1 MRTSSPSSRL
11 HPSPLLQPSIIG
23 QDDPPKLAIPTTP
36 TSAAKDNSF
45 SYKNIASTTSNA
57 TSEYKQKEDDF
68 PSLIPSLNNELPTV
82 NGKEN
87 PFAELLIDGDGLSL
101 SPNRVPRST
110 SILSSSSD
118 TKMSEGNINPGILAA
133 FEQADADAD
142 AALTVASTPLRV
154 TLSPTGIQL
163 GIHIDRIDFGDEEDV
178 QKELVLSPLT
188 RQCLTSNSTILEDLD
203 SSGDQE
209 IFTVEDYK
217 ENDSEDEEDEE
228 DEEDAEDEQEKEQ
241 DWDVEKEE
249 EEEEENA
256 SIKLDASTALG
267 NYVHEIQEE
276 QQHQQHVQDDQD
288 VQPSPKNNTNV
299 DADDKEEEEQE
310 KKEKKETQ
318 GSEITTMQN
327 KSCNNDDIT
336 VPVIIHG
343 IQDELSISRLLNVH
357 SSFKQSELEES
368 ITEEKR
374 ITNAMLK
381 SSPAPSIMINGRWE
395 LTPSRKATKEMNKE
409 EQNNKRKPR
418 RRKRSSNAKD
428 KDGKSTKRRSKSTGA
443 NRAGN
448 NQLVHLPLHI
458 LTNQLKLRKAAE
470 EQKEQKEQ
478 EQRGK
483 QGEQSGDE
491 NNTNGAFA
499 SLSQSS
505 HTSQSSQPSSPRSR
519 NFRKKSP
526 KNLQPWN
533 PILTKVER
541 ERREMRNFRKL
552 VKKQGLKVNRNEK
565 DLRRYNN
572 GYRSGEESG
581 DESSPTHRSSSHSRS
596 KSTPTLTGRHR
607 SQKYWGSDENKEK
620 KENEK
625 QLKRSSS
632 TRFVAITAGVIVI
645 VSMLVAVLLNG
656 SFETLVGTST
666 HIQDEDN
673 VIHVHISHSNENEQN
688 EKNAKNEKNV
698 KKTRRNP
705 KMSPIEYPTL
715 RLTYPGLG
723 ETVFVSESIHIAWD
737 STAPL
742 DFDTLYMNIDG
753 NAYKVDR
760 EGYDVKGMN
769 LLGLSEGVH
778 TIGLEGKTMKK
789 GSKDGS
795 KDGSEN
801 GIMGDEVGS
810 SIKLESWFRVLP
822 RPSSLPMNENVVG
835 ELNVLKLIG
844 SKTLKNLVQDRNVP
858 DIRKR
863 MIRGLLQEREEGNE
877 KDPENEIDVSPPLS
891 TPLTTTTPSTTATTT
906 VPETKEAEATIIQDA
921 SITKLCLDKCE
932 GSRLGKYAK
941 LACKNGCMQ

>member
-23 QDDPPKLAIPTTP
+23 QNDPPKLAIPTTP

-118 TKMSEGNINPGILAA
+118 TKMSEGKINPGILAA

-154 TLSPTGIQL
+154 TLSPKGIQL
-163 GIHIDRIDFGDEEDV
+163 GIHIDRIEFGDEEDV

-217 ENDSEDEEDEE
+217 ENDAEDE
-228 DEEDAEDEQEKEQ
+228 EDEQEKEQ
-241 DWDVEKEE
+241 DWDVEKE

-267 NYVHEIQEE
+267 NYVHGKQEE
-276 QQHQQHVQDDQD
+276 QQHQQHVQDDQDDQD

-395 LTPSRKATKEMNKE
+395 LAPSRKASRKATKEMNKE

-470 EQKEQKEQ
+470 EQKEQQGEQ
-478 EQRGK
+478 EQQEQQGE

-505 HTSQSSQPSSPRSR
+505 QPSSPRSR
-519 NFRKKSP
+519 NFRKRSP

-541 ERREMRNFRKL
+541 ERREIRNFRKL
-552 VKKQGLKVNRNEK
+552 VQKQGLKVNRNEK

-607 SQKYWGSDENKEK
+607 SQKYWGSDERN
-620 KENEK
+620 N
-625 QLKRSSS
+625 LIFKRSSS

-645 VSMLVAVLLNG
+645 VSILVAVLLNG

-688 EKNAKNEKNV
+688 EQNQPNQQNEKNEKNV

-789 GSKDGS
+789 GS

-932 GSRLGKYAK
+932 DSRLGKYAK